1 MQACL
6 ANGPEGLAQDAASTT
21 EPVPTDWNTVHW
33 GHVNRQVRNLR
44 RRIFR
49 ASQAG
54 DQKTVHRLQQ
64 LMLRSY
70 SNRLQAV
77 RRVTQENQ
85 GKDTP
90 GVDKLLVKTPKARG
104 KLVDELGSY
113 QPWRALPAKRVYIP
127 KANGKMR
134 PLGIVSI
141 RDRALQ
147 AMVKNVLEPA
157 WEARFE
163 PTSYGFRPGRS
174 CHDAIVM
181 IHKCARTGTN
191 RTWVVDADIT
201 GAFDHISQAF
211 LLEVIGPVPGR
222 ELIKQW
228 LKAGYLDQGVY
239 HPTPTGTGQ
248 GAVIS
253 PLLLNIAL
261 HGMEAALGIQW
272 SVRGD
277 GQRCNRT
284 DRALVRYADD
294 FVVLC
299 RTREDAEATTGILRE
314 WLGTRGLT
322 LSEEKTRI
330 VHLTEG
336 FDFLGFHV
344 RRYRTSRRKR
354 NEILLVKPS
363 QESVQ
368 AFRNRLREEW
378 FRLHGQ
384 NATTVVKRLNP
395 IIKGW
400 GNYFRVSNAGE
411 TFHDLDDW
419 MFQRE
424 VRYAKRQH
432 PQKGWT
438 WQKQRYWGKLHPQRQ
453 DVWVFGDKDSG
464 RYLWK
469 LRWMTVL
476 RHTLVDGWASPDDP
490 RLSAYWEARAK
501 SKLRFLTPSRK
512 MVAYRQGGRCPVCH
526 DHLMNGE
533 ELQTH
538 HRTPT
543 CHGGRDSYDNLA
555 LVHLYC
561 HQQAHGN
568 KA

>member
-1 MQACL
+1 MQPT
-6 ANGPEGLAQDAASTT
+6 ANGPESLTSTLNAT
-21 EPVPTDWNTVHW
+21 SVPVPTDWNTVNW
-33 GHVNRQVRNLR
+33 CTVNRQVRNLR

-54 DQKTVHRLQQ
+54 DHKTVHRLQQ

-70 SNRLQAV
+70 ANRLRAV

-90 GVDKLLVKTPKARG
+90 GVDKVLVKTPAARG

-127 KANGKMR
+127 KANGKRR

-141 RDRALQ
+141 RDRTLQ
-147 AMVKNVLEPA
+147 AVVKNALEPA

-163 PTSYGFRPGRS
+163 STSYGFRPGRS
-174 CHDAIVM
+174 CHDAIAM
-181 IHKCARTGTN
+181 IHRCARTGTT
-191 RTWVVDADIT
+191 RPWVVDADIT
-201 GAFDHISQAF
+201 GAFDHISQDY
-211 LLEVIGPVPGR
+211 LLAAIGRVPGR

-228 LKAGYLDQGVY
+228 LKAGYLEDGVY

-253 PLLLNIAL
+253 PVLLNIAL

-272 SVRGD
+272 SSHGET
-277 GQRCNRT
+277 RCNRT
-284 DRALVRYADD
+284 DRALIRYADD

-299 RTREDAEATTGILRE
+299 RTREDAETVVGILWE
-314 WLGTRGLT
+314 WLATRGLT

-330 VHLTEG
+330 VHITEG
-336 FDFLGFHV
+336 FDFLGFHL
-344 RRYRTSRRKR
+344 RRYPTSRRKQG
-354 NEILLVKPS
+354 EIFLAKPS
-363 QESVQ
+363 RESVQ
-368 AFRNRLREEW
+368 AFRDRLRQEW
-378 FRLHGQ
+378 IKLRGQ
-384 NATTVVKRLNP
+384 NVATVVKRLNP
-395 IIKGW
+395 LIKGW
-400 GNYFRVSNAGE
+400 GNYYRVSSAGE
-411 TFHDLDDW
+411 TFRDLDDW

-424 VRYAKRQH
+424 VRYVKRNH
-432 PQKGWT
+432 LKKGWT
-438 WQKQRYWGKLHPQRQ
+438 WQTKRYWGKLHPQRQ
-453 DVWVFGDKDSG
+453 DNWVFGDKESG

-476 RHTLVDGWASPDDP
+476 RHTLVEGSASPDDP
-490 RLSAYWEARAK
+490 TLTAYWEARAK
-501 SKLRFLTPSRK
+501 SKLRFLPPNRK
-512 MVAYRQGGRCPVCH
+512 KLAAQQDGRCPICG

-538 HRTPT
+538 HLTPQ
-543 CHGGRDSYDNLA
+543 HRGGRNTYDNLA

-561 HQQAHGN
+561 HQQAHGGT
-568 KA
+568 A

>member
-1 MQACL
+1 MQTT
-6 ANGPEGLAQDAASTT
+6 ANGPESLTKTLHATSI
-21 EPVPTDWNTVHW
+21 PVSTDWNAVNW
-33 GHVNRQVRNLR
+33 RRVNRQVRNLR

-54 DQKTVHRLQQ
+54 DHKTVHRLQQ

-113 QPWRALPAKRVYIP
+113 QPWRALPAKRFYIP
-127 KANGKMR
+127 KGRGKVR

-147 AMVKNVLEPA
+147 AMVKNALEPA

-174 CHDAIVM
+174 CHDAIAM
-181 IHKCARTGTN
+181 IHKCARAGTN
-191 RTWVVDADIT
+191 RPWVVDADIT
-201 GAFDHISQAF
+201 GAFDNISQEF
-211 LLEVIGPVPGR
+211 LLQAIGPVPGR

-228 LKAGYLDQGVY
+228 LKAGYLEDGVY

-248 GAVIS
+248 GSVIS

-261 HGMEAALGIQW
+261 HGMEVALGIQW
-272 SVRGD
+272 SSHGD
-277 GQRCNRT
+277 GRTNRT
-284 DRALVRYADD
+284 DRALIRYADD

-299 RTREDAEATTGILRE
+299 RTREDAETTIGILRD
-314 WLGTRGLT
+314 WLILRGLT

-330 VHLTEG
+330 VHLTQG

-344 RRYRTSRRKR
+344 RRYRSSRRKR
-354 NEILLVKPS
+354 GEVLLIKPS
-363 QESVQ
+363 RASVQ
-368 AFRNRLREEW
+368 AFRNRLREQW
-378 FRLHGQ
+378 LTLHGQ
-384 NATTVVKRLNP
+384 NVGTVVKRLNP
-395 IIKGW
+395 LIRGW
-400 GNYFRVSNAGE
+400 GNYFRVSNASE
-411 TFHDLDDW
+411 TFYDLDNW
-419 MFQRE
+419 MFHRQ

-432 PQKGWT
+432 PKKGWA
-438 WQKQRYWGKLHPQRQ
+438 WLKQRYWGKLHPQRHSA
-453 DVWVFGDKDSG
+453 WVFGDKGSG
-464 RYLWK
+464 MYLWK
-469 LRWMTVL
+469 LRWMPVL
-476 RHTLVDGWASPDDP
+476 RHRLVDGWASPDNP
-490 RLSAYWEARAK
+490 TLTVYWEARAK
-501 SKLRFLTPSRK
+501 SKLRVLTPSRK
-512 MVAYRQGGRCPVCH
+512 KLAYRQDGRCPICG

-533 ELQTH
+533 ELQLH
-538 HRTPT
+538 HRTPK
-543 CHGGRDSYDNLA
+543 HRGGLNTYDNLA

-561 HQQAHGN
+561 HQQAHRR